1 MLHAHA
7 IALHSENPVA
17 KTSMDVVMRITFLFL
32 CLLFAMMQSA
42 TAAEV
47 KLAWNAVA
55 DARVHHYQ
63 IHSGTASGQYTR
75 QLTTAS
81 TAQTVTGLDE
91 GATYYFA
98 ARACDA
104 TEATCSPFSNELST
118 AIPHA
123 APVAKPSADTRAGI
137 APLTVNF
144 SQASTGTIASYAWDF
159 GDGTTSTAASAT
171 HVYPVPGT
179 YPVRLTVSGPGGVS
193 TDTTTT
199 IEVRY
204 PAPVAAFAA
213 ATLTGHAPL
222 NVAFRDQST
231 GRITTWHWTF
241 GDGKT
246 SDQAQPTHLY
256 TQPGTYA
263 VTLTVAGPGG
273 EQTLTQDK
281 YIQVAAAPVPEPEP
295 ATLPLEIGEVE
306 IGDDWQRVEFLRTF
320 ADPIVV
326 VKALSA
332 NGGAPAVI
340 RVKDI
345 DQTGFSVRVQEW
357 EYLDGAHTLETASY
371 LVMERGR
378 HQLPDGVWVEAGS
391 LKTKATNAFQYQ
403 TFGTPF
409 AQAPVVFAAVAS
421 VNEEDEAVN
430 ARLKQITERG
440 FYVGMREQE
449 ANKQVHLAERI
460 DYIAWEVSEGV
471 VAGLRYEVGRTGNTV
486 TSKAS
491 RLSYQSV
498 FERTPV
504 FVADAQTTNNGDS
517 SGLRWKGL
525 NPESVEMWVQE
536 EQSKDSEIAHGKEE
550 VGYFLADVEM

>member
-7 IALHSENPVA
+7 IVIHSENPVA
-17 KTSMDVVMRITFLFL
+17 TSVMDSVMSVTFLVVF
-32 CLLFAMMQSA
+32 LLFATLQTA
-42 TAAEV
+42 AAAEV
-47 KLAWNAVA
+47 KLAWDAVA
-55 DARVHHYQ
+55 DARVDHYQ
-63 IHSGTASGQYTR
+63 IHTGTASGQYTN
-75 QLTTAS
+75 QLTTAG
-81 TAQTVTGLDE
+81 TTQTVAGLDE

-104 TEATCSPFSNELST
+104 DETLCSPLSNELTT

-123 APVAKPSADTRAGI
+123 APVAKPSVDTRAGT

-144 SQASTGTIASYAWDF
+144 SQASTGTITSYVWDF
-159 GDGTTSTAASAT
+159 GDGTTSTTASAT
-171 HVYPVPGT
+171 HDYPVPGS
-179 YPVRLTVSGPGGVS
+179 YPVRLTVSGPGGSS
-193 TDTTTT
+193 TDTATV
-199 IEVRY
+199 IEVGY
-204 PAPVAAFAA
+204 PAPVAAFTA
-213 ATLTGHAPL
+213 ATLTGEAPL
-222 NVAFRDQST
+222 NVAFRDDST
-231 GRITTWHWTF
+231 GRITRWNWNF
-241 GDGKT
+241 GDGNT

-263 VTLTVAGPGG
+263 VTLTVEGPGG
-273 EQTLTQDK
+273 VQTLTRDG
-281 YIQVAAAPVPEPEP
+281 YIQVAEVPVPEP

-306 IGDDWQRVEFLRTF
+306 IDDTWQRVDFLRTF

-345 DQTGFSVRVQEW
+345 DPSGFSVRVQEW
-357 EYLDGAHTLETASY
+357 EYLGGAHALETAGY

-391 LKTKATNAFQYQ
+391 LRTKATNAFQYQ

-421 VNEEDEAVN
+421 VNEEDDAVN
-430 ARLKQITERG
+430 ARLKQITDRG

-486 TSKAS
+486 TSKIS

-504 FVADAQTTNNGDS
+504 FVADAQTTNGGDS

-536 EQSKDSEIAHGKEE
+536 EQSKDAETDHGKED
-550 VGYFLADVEM
+550 VGYFLADVEL